1 MLPESR
7 QGSSAVPFRPPSPR
21 IFRAAFRSLFNRSLG
36 APKFTTA
43 LHSLPLSPTSRH
55 DSNRTFRLVKKKM
68 HGASRDFCGKV
79 SRLRGQLVGTTTGGV
94 SWKGIV
100 EGLMSDSLSRLYSMP
115 LIS

>member
-68 HGASRDFCGKV
+68 HGFKRFLWESKTPQR
-79 SRLRGQLVGTTTGGV
+79 QLVGTTTGGV
-94 SWKGIV
+94 SWDGIV
-100 EGLMSDSLSRLYSMP
+100 EGLMSDSRSTLCGIS